1 MKISVIIPAYNAAGF
16 IGGCLSSV
24 GSRVEMVV
32 VDDGSTDGTG
42 TVVAQGFPSVR
53 LLRQENAGVSA
64 ARNAGIRQ
72 ASGEYLVFA
81 DADDNL
87 CEGAIERLE
96 AFLTSSAPDILVMRS
111 FGSRAERYPWCER
124 FPEGTSLTKDDIA
137 REGYVRG
144 SVCGCAFRKDYLKDC
159 GVWFDERLSIAED
172 TVFFANALSAG
183 GSVVFA
189 DIPFYRV
196 FERPDSAYRTRDEGF
211 LRRYAPALGSAL
223 DIADPLVRTRTCF
236 SIIQGLT
243 ETGIRMGLSV
253 RETEKQTAL
262 RDALPLMV
270 EGTGRDGWL
279 IRLLN
284 VSYPLFYALK
294 RAIIRLRS

>member
-1 MKISVIIPAYNAAGF
+1 MKISIIIPAYNAAGF
-16 IGGCLSSV
+16 IRDCLSSV
-24 GSRVEMVV
+24 GTVAETVV

-42 TVVAQGFPSVR
+42 AVVARDFPSVR

-72 ASGEYLVFA
+72 ASGEYIAFV
-81 DADDNL
+81 DADDTL
-87 CEGAIERLE
+87 CEGAVEKLE
-96 AFLTSSAPDILVMRS
+96 AFLETASPDILVMRS
-111 FGSRAERYPWCER
+111 FGSRAERYPWAGR
-124 FPEGTSLTKDDIA
+124 FPERTFLTKNDIA

-144 SVCGCAFRKDYLKDC
+144 SVCGCAFRREYLKDR
-159 GVWFDERLSIAED
+159 GVRFDERLSIAED
-172 TVFFANALSAG
+172 TVFFANTLTAG

-196 FERPDSAYRTRDEGF
+196 FERQDSAYRTRDEGF

-223 DIADPLVRTRTCF
+223 CIADPLIRTRTCF

-243 ETGIRMGLSV
+243 EAGVRMGLSA
-253 RETEKQTAL
+253 RETEERTSL
-262 RDALPLMV
+262 RTALPLST
-270 EGTGRDGWL
+270 EGTGRDGWI

>member
-24 GSRVEMVV
+24 GSGAETIV

-42 TVVAQGFPSVR
+42 RVVGRDFPSVR
-53 LLRQENAGVSA
+53 LLKQENAGVSA

-72 ASGEYLVFA
+72 ASGEYIAFV
-81 DADDNL
+81 DADDTL
-87 CEGAIERLE
+87 CEGAVERLG
-96 AFLTSSAPDILVMRS
+96 AFLETACPDILVMRS
-111 FGSRAERYPWCER
+111 FGSRAERYPWAGR
-124 FPEGTSLTKDDIA
+124 FPEGKLLTKDDIA

-144 SVCGCAFRKDYLKDC
+144 SVCGCAFKKDYLMDR

-172 TVFFANALSAG
+172 TVFFAKALSAG

-223 DIADPLVRTRTCF
+223 GIADPLVRTRTCF

-243 ETGIRMGLSV
+243 EAGVRMGLSA
-253 RETEKQTAL
+253 RETEERTSLCA
-262 RDALPLMV
+262 ALPLCA

-284 VSYPLFYALK
+284 GSYPLFYSLK
-294 RAIIRLRS
+294 KAIIRLRK

>member
-1 MKISVIIPAYNAAGF
+1 MKISIIIPAYNAAGF
-16 IGGCLSSV
+16 IRDCLSSV
-24 GSRVEMVV
+24 GTVAETVV

-42 TVVAQGFPSVR
+42 AVVARDFPSVR

-72 ASGEYLVFA
+72 ASGEYIAFV
-81 DADDNL
+81 DADDTL
-87 CEGAIERLE
+87 YEGAVEKLE
-96 AFLTSSAPDILVMRS
+96 AFLETASPDILVMRS
-111 FGSRAERYPWCER
+111 FGSRAERYPWAGR
-124 FPEGTSLTKDDIA
+124 FPERMFLTKNDIA

-144 SVCGCAFRKDYLKDC
+144 SVCGCAFRREYLKDR
-159 GVWFDERLSIAED
+159 GVRFDERLSIAED
-172 TVFFANALSAG
+172 TVFFANTLTAG

-196 FERPDSAYRTRDEGF
+196 FERQDSAYRTRDEGF

-223 DIADPLVRTRTCF
+223 CIADPLIRTRTCF

-243 ETGIRMGLSV
+243 EAGVRMGLSA
-253 RETEKQTAL
+253 RETEERTSL
-262 RDALPLMV
+262 RTALPLST
-270 EGTGRDGWL
+270 EGTGRDGWI

-294 RAIIRLRS
+294 RAKIRLRS